1 MILIGTDAGIY
12 RWFDGCG
19 WPIFH
24 SLQDRPIVD
33 LASPGGGVLVA
44 LDREGAVYES
54 VGNGQD
60 WRTIPLAEGAGRPS
74 ALGVWGTSS
83 AAVIVLATARPL
95 GLYRRVLGAPVPRL
109 KVQRRPASPAL
120 VHRARSLAEGAT
132 DLLVRRRNLTTDPRA
147 ARAAGWTAL
156 GVPKAGSGT
165 EIRTLAFGPGEND
178 PWFAS
183 VRGAGLW
190 RSTDL
195 GVNWS
200 RCAGLPDEVYA
211 LRVAAKQAGTVW
223 AGTSN
228 GCWVSTDGGQTWEER
243 SNGLDKGRFVS
254 ALEVKPGA
262 PNTLLAGVGP
272 FAPEAAAANTQP
284 NVGYALFESTDGGK
298 SWSHITKKNH
308 PEVIERDAIV
318 DIRYDPAAPDNIVD
332 AFASGEVRVS
342 RNDGAYWAPIAI
354 ARQTRAARVLC
365 AAV

>member
-24 SLQDRPIVD
+24 ALQDRSIVD

-44 LDREGAVYES
+44 LDREGTVYES
-54 VGNGQD
+54 VNNGQD

-74 ALGVWGTSS
+74 ALGVWGT
-83 AAVIVLATARPL
+83 APTVIVLATARPL

-109 KVQRRPASPAL
+109 KAERKPASPAL
-120 VHRARSLAEGAT
+120 IHRAQSLAAGAT
-132 DLLVRRRNLTTDPRA
+132 DLLVRRRNVTTDPRA

-156 GVPKAGSGT
+156 GVPKAGT
-165 EIRTLAFGPGEND
+165 EIRALAFGQGVNA

-195 GVNWS
+195 GANWL
-200 RCAGLPDEVYA
+200 RCAGIPDEVYA
-211 LRVAAKQAGTVW
+211 LRLPPQRPGTVW

-228 GCWVSTDGGQTWEER
+228 GCWLSTDGGQNWEER
-243 SNGLDKGRFVS
+243 SNGLDKERFVA
-254 ALEVKPGA
+254 ALEVKPGT
-262 PNTLLAGVGP
+262 PDTLLAGVGP
-272 FAPEAAAANTQP
+272 FAPEAAASNSQP
-284 NVGYALFESTDGGK
+284 EVGYALFESKDGGK
-298 SWSHITKKNH
+298 TWSHVTKKNH
-308 PEVIERDAIV
+308 PEVIERDAIA
-318 DIRYDPAAPDNIVD
+318 DIRYDPAAPDNILD
-332 AFASGEVRVS
+332 ALASGEVRAS
-342 RNDGAYWAPIAI
+342 RNDGAYWGPI

-365 AAV
+365 ATV

>member
-24 SLQDRPIVD
+24 ALQDRAIVD

-44 LDREGAVYES
+44 LDRDGTVFES
-54 VGNGQD
+54 VNNGQD

-74 ALGVWGTSS
+74 ALGVWG
-83 AAVIVLATARPL
+83 AAPAVIVLATARPL
-95 GLYRRVLGAPVPRL
+95 GLYRRALGAPVPRL
-109 KVQRRPASPAL
+109 KPARKPASPAL
-120 VHRARSLAEGAT
+120 ADRARSIAAGAT
-132 DLLVRRRNLTTDPRA
+132 DLLVRRRNLTTDPRVA
-147 ARAAGWTAL
+147 GAAGWTAL
-156 GVPKAGSGT
+156 AGPKAGAGT
-165 EIRTLAFGPGEND
+165 EVRALGLGQGDGA

-195 GVNWS
+195 GATWQ
-200 RCAGLPDEVYA
+200 RCAGLPDDVYA
-211 LRVAAKQAGTVW
+211 LRLPPSQPGTVW

-228 GCWVSTDGGQTWEER
+228 GCWLSADGGLSWEDR
-243 SNGLDKGRFVS
+243 SSGLDKGRFVS

-272 FAPEAAAANTQP
+272 FAPEAAASNAQLEI
-284 NVGYALFESTDGGK
+284 GYSLFESRDAGK
-298 SWSHITKKNH
+298 SWSQVTKKNH
-308 PEVIERDAIV
+308 PEVIERDAIT

-332 AFASGEVRVS
+332 AFASGEIWVS
-342 RNDGAYWAPIAI
+342 RNDGAYWGPI
-354 ARQTRAARVLC
+354 ARQIRAARVLC